1 MVVEERLRSKF
12 LYKIE
17 IIGIKYTPF
26 IIAIMYFID
35 TILDVFKVD
44 IGILSHL
51 FGMSFLPWYFLLLSS
66 YVFKFCLFHRIPLY
80 YIALNH
86 IISLIDYYIGIPLEL
101 KPWVVLHILI
111 VFVFSAWAVVEHQ
124 KENTNVEH
132 TKETSI

>member
-17 IIGIKYTPF
+17 IIGIKYIPI
-26 IIAIMYFID
+26 IIALMYFID
-35 TILDVFKVD
+35 TILDAFGVD

-51 FGMSFLPWYFLLLSS
+51 FGMSFLPWCFLLLSS

-86 IISLIDYYIGIPLEL
+86 VISLIDYYIGIPLEL
-101 KPWVVLHILI
+101 KPWIVLHILI
-111 VFVFSAWAVVEHQ
+111 VFVFSTWAIVEHQ
-124 KENTNVEH
+124 KEKKNVEH
-132 TKETSI
+132 AKETSI

>member
-17 IIGIKYTPF
+17 IIGIKYIPF
-26 IIAIMYFID
+26 IISIMYFID
-35 TILDVFKVD
+35 TLLDAFKID

-51 FGMSFLPWYFLLLSS
+51 FGMSFLPWCFLLLSS

-86 IISLIDYYIGIPLEL
+86 VISLVDYYIGIPLEL
-101 KPWVVLHILI
+101 KPWIVLHILI
-111 VFVFSAWAVVEHQ
+111 VFVFSAWAIVEHQ
-124 KENTNVEH
+124 KEKKNVEH
-132 TKETSI
+132 TKETSL